1 MSKLRN
7 LHALAGIFPIILVA
21 LCTFSAHAQPNVLDT
36 TTSTSEEVAENAAP
50 ELTIPSLEQ
59 QRADL
64 KEQLESAQQT
74 VRPETAQQLGI
85 SLEALQGRADRIRA
99 LDGLLQQQIGTL
111 QRSAEVNASVEDL
124 GRDIATYQERGL
136 SEPPPY
142 SLGFAEGL
150 QNDVTAE
157 ERHLDSLETE
167 RASIERERESAKERL
182 AEAQRARRA
191 ANEAAAQNS
200 DPANAQRLTWTLNRA
215 KLEERYHQAAAD
227 GRKLRLEM
235 VNKELELG
243 QRRLAHLQNKA
254 ESVRIHTEFRLEE
267 LEARLAEVVSKREAL
282 EAALPTLRAAH
293 EARDQERSIARA
305 SLEGADAS
313 DTLEAELAMRSTRV
327 DTAARALELAEKQLL
342 LHDMEKLLWERR
354 YAVWQGAND
363 EELSLWKEETERF
376 VEETRRDREV
386 QEGRLL
392 DLRASIGEREK
403 VRTEW
408 AGDPAG
414 SAAIDQQIVSLRERE
429 SILNTY
435 LSALLPLERFAER
448 LEVEIDRERN
458 QVSWWERWE
467 RFQRVAGVVWNYEVF
482 AYEDGAVT
490 VRKMVI
496 AFLVL
501 TIGFLFTGR
510 VCRALRDLLIA
521 RTRINENA
529 AAAVEKLFYYLAI
542 ILILLY
548 TLNLVNIPLTLF
560 AFFGGAIAIAVG
572 FGAQHLINNFI
583 SGFILMLER
592 PIRIGDL
599 VEVDDVHGIIQHV
612 GARSTRVLTS
622 QNIHLLI
629 PNSSLLE
636 NTVVNW
642 TLSGEKYCTRVSVGV
657 AYGSPTEKVAAL
669 ILEASA
675 NTKTILDAPKPQVFF
690 TDFGDNALGF
700 EVHVW
705 IKMRRI
711 MDKRRAESELRFE
724 IDRLFREHDICIAFP
739 QRDLHLDTTRPL
751 EIRMVSD
758 DRQEG

>member
-1 MSKLRN
+1 MR
-7 LHALAGIFPIILVA
+7 ALIYCQRYSITIALILSSGLVFAQNPPPDSDTESGKKEDVTTPETPPVA
-21 LCTFSAHAQPNVLDT
+21 
-36 TTSTSEEVAENAAP
+36 
-50 ELTIPSLEQ
+50 SLESE
-59 QRADL
+59 RAAL
-64 KEQLESAQQT
+64 KEELESAQRS
-74 VRPETAQQLGI
+74 VREETAQQLGI
-85 SLEALQGRADRIRA
+85 PLEALQGRVDRMRA

-111 QRSAEVNASVEDL
+111 QRSAELGASQQDL
-124 GRDIATYQERGL
+124 EREIATFEERGL

-150 QNDVTAE
+150 QNDVTAA
-157 ERHLDSLETE
+157 ERHLESLETE

-182 AEAQRARRA
+182 LEAQRARRA
-191 ANEAAAQNS
+191 ANEAATQENG
-200 DPANAQRLTWTLNRA
+200 PANALRLTWTLNRA

-227 GRKLRLEM
+227 GRKFRLEM
-235 VNKELELG
+235 VNKELELA
-243 QRRLAHLQNKA
+243 RKRLAHLQNKA
-254 ESVRIHTEFRLEE
+254 ESVRIHTKFRLEE
-267 LEARLAEVVSKREAL
+267 LEARLAEVSAKRDAL
-282 EAALPTLRAAH
+282 EAALPGLRAAH
-293 EARDQERSIARA
+293 EARDNERSLARA
-305 SLEGADAS
+305 ALQEGVVNDSLES
-313 DTLEAELAMRSTRV
+313 ELAMRGTRV

-363 EELSLWKEETERF
+363 EELSLWKDETGRF
-376 VEETRRDREV
+376 VEETQRDREV

-392 DLRASIGEREK
+392 DLRASIGEQEK
-403 VRTEW
+403 VRSEW
-408 AGDPAG
+408 GGEPAG
-414 SAAIDQQIVSLRERE
+414 LTAIEQQINSLRERE
-429 SILNTY
+429 AILNAY
-435 LSALLPLERFAER
+435 LGVLLPLERFAER
-448 LEVEIDRERN
+448 LQAEIERERN
-458 QVSWWERWE
+458 QVSWGERWE

-490 VRKMVI
+490 VRKLII
-496 AFLVL
+496 AILVL

-510 VCRALRDLLIA
+510 ICRALRDLLIA

-599 VEVDDVHGIIQHV
+599 VEVDSVHGIIQHV

-636 NTVVNW
+636 NTLINW
-642 TLSGEKYCTRVSVGV
+642 TLSGEKYCTRVNVGV

-675 NTKTILDAPKPQVFF
+675 NTKAILDSPKPQVFF

-700 EVHVW
+700 EVHAW

-711 MDKRRAESELRFE
+711 MDKRRAESDLRFE

-739 QRDLHLDTTRPL
+739 QRDLHLDTSRPL
-751 EIRMVSD
+751 EIRMVRD
-758 DRQEG
+758 DDEQEG

>member
-1 MSKLRN
+1 MRVSIHCER
-7 LHALAGIFPIILVA
+7 FCIILVLLLCSSRMDAQSLLSETDA
-21 LCTFSAHAQPNVLDT
+21 LSEKT
-36 TTSTSEEVAENAAP
+36 TEAPGFEIPTEE
-50 ELTIPSLEQ
+50 SLEAE
-59 QRADL
+59 RVAL
-64 KEQLESAQQT
+64 KEQLETAQST
-74 VRPETAQQLGI
+74 AREETAQQLGI
-85 SLEALQGRADRIRA
+85 SLEALQGRLDRLRA

-111 QRSAEVNASVEDL
+111 QRTAELNASRQALADDV
-124 GRDIATYQERGL
+124 ATYEERGL
-136 SEPPPY
+136 SEAPPY
-142 SLGFAEGL
+142 TLGFAEGL

-157 ERHLDSLETE
+157 ARHLESLKTE
-167 RASIERERESAKERL
+167 RDSIERERESAKARL
-182 AEAQRARRA
+182 SEAQRARRA
-191 ANEAAAQNS
+191 ANEAATQNN
-200 DPANAQRLTWTLNRA
+200 DPAAAQRLTWTLNRA
-215 KLEERYHQAAAD
+215 RLEERYHQAAAD
-227 GRKLRLEM
+227 GRRLRLEM
-235 VNKELELG
+235 VNQELALSDN
-243 QRRLAHLQNKA
+243 RLEHLEKKA
-254 ESVRIHTEFRLEE
+254 ESVRVHTEFRLEE
-267 LEARLAEVVSKREAL
+267 LEARLAEVATKRNAVEN
-282 EAALPTLRAAH
+282 ALPRLRAAH
-293 EARDQERSIARA
+293 ESMDKERSQARSQLDGVA
-305 SLEGADAS
+305 VSEALEMD
-313 DTLEAELAMRSTRV
+313 LAMRSARV

-363 EELSLWKEETERF
+363 EELTLWKEETERF

-403 VRTEW
+403 VRSEW
-408 AGDPAG
+408 TGEAAG
-414 SAAIDQQIVSLRERE
+414 STAIGQQIASLRERE
-429 SILNTY
+429 SILNAY
-435 LSALLPLERFAER
+435 LSILLPLERFAER
-448 LEVEIDRERN
+448 LQTEIETERD

-482 AYEDGAVT
+482 AYEEGAVT
-490 VRKMVI
+490 VRKLVI
-496 AFLVL
+496 ALLVL

-510 VCRALRDLLIA
+510 ICRALRDLLIA

-599 VEVDDVHGIIQHV
+599 VEVDGVHGIIQHV

-669 ILEASA
+669 ILEAAA

-724 IDRLFREHDICIAFP
+724 IDRLFSEHDICIAFP

-751 EIRMVSD
+751 EIRMVKD
-758 DRQEG
+758 EDEQDG